1 MTGVRATRLYT
12 YLVEDG
18 YNLFC
23 IKFRMKSE
31 PRVAARA
38 LYSNL
43 HAFLDEDLSPYA
55 RIATAHL
62 RTLAHKMQRAS
73 QSTFRSYRQAM
84 TR

>member
-1 MTGVRATRLYT
+1 MTGVRATYIYIYT
-12 YLVEDG
+12 YMYLVEDG

-43 HAFLDEDLSPYA
+43 HAFLDEDLSSSA
-55 RIATAHL
+55 RALQQHI
-62 RTLAHKMQRAS
+62 
-73 QSTFRSYRQAM
+73 
-84 TR
+84 